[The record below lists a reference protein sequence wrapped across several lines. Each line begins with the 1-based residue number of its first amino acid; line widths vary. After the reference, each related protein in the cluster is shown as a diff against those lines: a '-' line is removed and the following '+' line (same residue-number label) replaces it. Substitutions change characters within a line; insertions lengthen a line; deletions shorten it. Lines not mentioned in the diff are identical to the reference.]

1 MIPMLEYKVVESS
14 KKDAAMNMNVMAA
27 LGWRLHSVT
36 FWSNFTASLLLTFER
51 ERPDAGLR

>member
-1 MIPMLEYKVVESS
+1 MLEYKVVESS

-36 FWSNFTASLLLTFER
+36 FWSNFTASMLLTFER